1 VRGSSGIK
9 HSFLCLVLKAVVR
22 ERAELR
28 GLPTDLRFDVSITQV
43 IKHITDPN
51 GECTAL
57 LRHKASRGHRR
68 AYPQPGSGII
78 RRSVFVDSHT
88 AAFQGSVGVLAGNAL
103 TNQAEQSQRN
113 SPIDKANQKPL
124 KTHPRRSIT
133 GR

>member
-1 VRGSSGIK
+1 
-9 HSFLCLVLKAVVR
+9 
-22 ERAELR
+22 
-28 GLPTDLRFDVSITQV
+28 V

-68 AYPQPGSGII
+68 AYPQPGSHERRLGII

-88 AAFQGSVGVLAGNAL
+88 TAFQGSVGVLAGNTL

-124 KTHPRRSIT
+124 KTIRVAQSLDGERAE
-133 GR
+133 